1 MNLYKIVSRMSSPFE
16 YYFPPIFSS
25 KKMTEE
31 DNKRYELLI
40 DCLSSPYRS
49 DSFETSSIVSEESIV
64 SIQSDNSE
72 IEIMIDNKDIGKV
85 IGKRGDIISK
95 IRRESGATIKI
106 FDKRFGMMRKIK
118 ICGKESNVEVAKY
131 KIIQC
136 IPIN

>member
-1 MNLYKIVSRMSSPFE
+1 MSSPFE

-49 DSFETSSIVSEESIV
+49 DSFETSSIVSEESI
-64 SIQSDNSE
+64 QSDNSE

-85 IGKRGDIISK
+85 IGKGGNIISK
-95 IRRESGATIKI
+95 IRQESGTSIKI
-106 FDKRFGMMRKIK
+106 FDKRFGIMRKIK
-118 ICGKESNVEVAKY
+118 ICGKESNVKIAKD

-136 IPIN
+136 IPFN

>member
-1 MNLYKIVSRMSSPFE
+1 MSSPFE

-40 DCLSSPYRS
+40 DCLSSPYIS
-49 DSFETSSIVSEESIV
+49 DSFETSSIVSEESI
-64 SIQSDNSE
+64 DSE

-85 IGKRGDIISK
+85 IGKGGDVISK

-106 FDKRFGMMRKIK
+106 FDKRFKMMRKIK
-118 ICGKESNVEVAKY
+118 ICGKESNVKIAKY

>member
-1 MNLYKIVSRMSSPFE
+1 MSSPFE

-40 DCLSSPYRS
+40 NCLSSPYIS
-49 DSFETSSIVSEESIV
+49 NSSSIVSEESIV
-64 SIQSDNSE
+64 SIDSE

-85 IGKRGDIISK
+85 IGKRGDVISK

-118 ICGKESNVEVAKY
+118 ICGQESNVKIAKY